1 MSNEDAFDASNKSK
15 SRTKGRKSVKMNPR
29 MLEIEQTHFWDKDG
43 YKADVKRI
51 DDNVHQLDLL
61 NKFFSERAD
70 IEIEYAKRLRQWKE
84 KFENSFAK
92 STLYG
97 SHQAACTSVLEQ
109 SVPLCNLHDQIGK
122 LLQNDCSARLQEW
135 KRSSYHPKV
144 FGGFKEHDNLNK
156 EFIKGQ
162 KSWLKMNEK
171 VEKQRKLYHQL
182 AATSSKAPSDEA
194 SREVKLAEDKYVLLL
209 DELQQVAPVYVGEM
223 KRVHQKAQN
232 IEKRKIQFMEDIL
245 GAFVTITD
253 LSKYQTQ
260 INSMGALGLKSVNLI
275 HSSNDL
281 DHWDQMI
288 GFHLPLAVAA
298 FEPYEENVVRQSTHN
313 HNMNNNQPEQIS
325 ANRDTVSSISSFQ
338 SDEAEGAGNVRRD
351 SVKMQALYD
360 YKARDVDEID
370 LTSGEEF
377 ERLQDEDE
385 RGWSRG
391 RLNSGKE
398 GLYPAKYA
406 AAV

>member
-1 MSNEDAFDASNKSK
+1 
-15 SRTKGRKSVKMNPR
+15 
-29 MLEIEQTHFWDKDG
+29 
-43 YKADVKRI
+43 
-51 DDNVHQLDLL
+51 
-61 NKFFSERAD
+61 
-70 IEIEYAKRLRQWKE
+70 
-84 KFENSFAK
+84 
-92 STLYG
+92 
-97 SHQAACTSVLEQ
+97 
-109 SVPLCNLHDQIGK
+109 
-122 LLQNDCSARLQEW
+122 
-135 KRSSYHPKV
+135 
-144 FGGFKEHDNLNK
+144 
-156 EFIKGQ
+156 
-162 KSWLKMNEK
+162 MNEK

-182 AATSSKAPSDEA
+182 AAASSKTPSDEA

-313 HNMNNNQPEQIS
+313 HNMNNNQRDIS
-325 ANRDTVSSISSFQ
+325 ANRDTVSSIS
-338 SDEAEGAGNVRRD
+338 RC
-351 SVKMQALYD
+351 KL
-360 YKARDVDEID
+360 
-370 LTSGEEF
+370 L
-377 ERLQDEDE
+377 
-385 RGWSRG
+385 
-391 RLNSGKE
+391 
-398 GLYPAKYA
+398 
-406 AAV
+406 